1 MIYEEDTINL
11 KRYLSEYTKHF
22 DTEDIADFIYSY
34 LGHTEIESSL
44 KRSMRKYDVLLE
56 EVSAILKQYF
66 TKVTGERK
74 RYITAKDLKV
84 FIALSALENG
94 IGDMLQDGIDK
105 TTVTHIVS
113 VYLKTGNFTVIPDN
127 GIKES
132 FSNVGVQLMKEA
144 MLLEKTYRV
153 SELVNKVEAKING
166 DTEDNKNN
174 SK

>member
-1 MIYEEDTINL
+1 
-11 KRYLSEYTKHF
+11 
-22 DTEDIADFIYSY
+22 
-34 LGHTEIESSL
+34 
-44 KRSMRKYDVLLE
+44 
-56 EVSAILKQYF
+56 
-66 TKVTGERK
+66 
-74 RYITAKDLKV
+74 
-84 FIALSALENG
+84 
-94 IGDMLQDGIDK
+94 MLQDGIDK
-105 TTVTHIVS
+105 STVTHIVS

-166 DTEDNKNN
+166 DSEDNKNN

>member
-34 LGHTEIESSL
+34 LGHTEIDSSL
-44 KRSMRKYDVLLE
+44 KRSMRKYDVLFE

-84 FIALSALENG
+84 FIA
-94 IGDMLQDGIDK
+94 
-105 TTVTHIVS
+105 
-113 VYLKTGNFTVIPDN
+113 
-127 GIKES
+127 
-132 FSNVGVQLMKEA
+132 
-144 MLLEKTYRV
+144 
-153 SELVNKVEAKING
+153 
-166 DTEDNKNN
+166 
-174 SK
+174 